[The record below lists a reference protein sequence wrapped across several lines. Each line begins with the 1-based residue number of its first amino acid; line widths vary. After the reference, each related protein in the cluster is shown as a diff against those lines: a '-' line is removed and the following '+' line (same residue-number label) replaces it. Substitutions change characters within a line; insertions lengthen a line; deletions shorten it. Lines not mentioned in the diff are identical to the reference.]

1 MLGSFIDRLRCPFCE
16 VGTVTLRT
24 EDSLGPQAG
33 AGDRIDDGVLSC
45 RSCQRTTQIVDRVWH
60 AMGDHRWEKTP
71 AQISNV
77 VPPTPQLYERLWRVR
92 SLSLLS
98 GRSFPIDEELAEL
111 SGAVHPG
118 PGKIFVDVACSEGLY
133 ARSLADAGAVVFAVD
148 HSRPFL
154 QRLVH
159 RAGHRP
165 IIAIRALAQHLPLAT
180 ATLDGAV
187 LGGSLNEIGDQRAC
201 LGEMARVTRPGG
213 YSFSMSLTTATTARG
228 RLLQRLLKPTGI
240 VVPTVDETIAL
251 HEQAG
256 LSVTGERLDRIVLRV
271 TAQQPAPAL

>member
-1 MLGSFIDRLRCPFCE
+1 MLRSLIDRLRCPFCE
-16 VGTVTLRT
+16 VGPLTLRID
-24 EDSLGPQAG
+24 DSNDPRGG
-33 AGDRIDDGVLSC
+33 AGDRIDHGVLSC
-45 RSCQRTTQIVDRVWH
+45 GSCQRTTQIVDRVWH

-77 VPPTPQLYERLWRVR
+77 IPPTPQLYERLWRVR

-111 SGAVHPG
+111 RGAVHPG
-118 PGKIFVDVACSEGLY
+118 PGNVFVDVACSEGLY
-133 ARSLADAGAVVFAVD
+133 ARSLAEAGAAVFAVD

-154 QRLVH
+154 QRLVK
-159 RAGHRP
+159 RAADRP

-201 LGEMARVTRPGG
+201 LDEMARVTRAGG
-213 YSFSMSLTTATTARG
+213 HSFSMSLTTATTARG

-240 VVPTVDETIAL
+240 VVPTVDETISL
-251 HEQAG
+251 HQQAG
-256 LSVTGERLDRIVLRV
+256 LHVTSERLDRIVLRV
-271 TAQQPAPAL
+271 TAERPVSAL